1 MEVNEL
7 SEPVNRLVSIP
18 EAKEKWLGG
27 LGRTSVFALIKQ
39 GHLTRVK
46 IGRRTFVT
54 SKSLEAYLDRLEQ
67 QQESASA

>member
-1 MEVNEL
+1 M
-7 SEPVNRLVSIP
+7 SEPDNHLVPVQEVS
-18 EAKEKWLGG
+18 EKWLGG
-27 LGRTSVFALIKQ
+27 LGRTSVYRLMKQ

-46 IGRRTFVT
+46 IGQRSFVT